1 MSSIE
6 ILQADLGRP
15 EHQEAVVTLLDA
27 YARDPMGNGKA
38 LSDRVRSELI
48 AGLQQHPTTIIFLVF
63 QNKIAVGI
71 ATCFGGFSTFA
82 ARPLINIH
90 DFYILPEFRG
100 LHLPREHVQQGPDHL
115 GRRPQR
121 RSRCFLRYGED
132 QLDHAVSISS
142 RPGCCKITLEVQ
154 QNNHG
159 ARRIYA
165 AAGFSRSVYVE
176 AAGGALFLSK
186 PL

>member
-90 DFYILPEFRG
+90 DFYVIPEHRG
-100 LHLPREHVQQGPDHL
+100 QAIGHKMLA
-115 GRRPQR
+115 
-121 RSRCFLRYGED
+121 
-132 QLDHAVSISS
+132 AVEQKA
-142 RPGCCKITLEVQ
+142 RDTGCCKITLEVQ